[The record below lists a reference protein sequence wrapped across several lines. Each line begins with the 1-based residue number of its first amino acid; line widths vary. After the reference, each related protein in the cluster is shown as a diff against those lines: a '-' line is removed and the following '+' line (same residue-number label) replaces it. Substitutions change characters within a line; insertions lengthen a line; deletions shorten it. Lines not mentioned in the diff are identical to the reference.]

1 MDMNRNPNLTP
12 QEPMPAPMP
21 ALPVRNAPAF
31 NHFGFGPGTMGV
43 SRKEFI
49 RLTHGEFKSAGRE
62 PALVAELQQQID
74 AGQNCAR
81 RVLAQVRLHQGQ
93 RDAALALELD
103 FIQHADFDALT
114 VACRRGLA
122 YEEFQQ
128 TAEAGA
134 EFEKALAMKPAP
146 VQLPDGEERFPSRR
160 TSKRRLSFQDSSSI
174 RSLRHWPRSSS
185 RTGWRASTPLSA
197 APTRFWKWNWR
208 SASPT
213 RAGSKT

>member
-1 MDMNRNPNLTP
+1 MTP
-12 QEPMPAPMP
+12 AKT
-21 ALPVRNAPAF
+21 APAAC
-31 NHFGFGPGTMGV
+31 
-43 SRKEFI
+43 SR
-49 RLTHGEFKSAGRE
+49 RSA
-62 PALVAELQQQID
+62 
-74 AGQNCAR
+74 CT
-81 RVLAQVRLHQGQ
+81 
-93 RDAALALELD
+93 RDSAIAALALELD

-128 TAEAGA
+128 TAEAVA

-146 VQLPDGEERFPSRR
+146 VQLPDGEEQISESPYQQAQAFFPGQLEH
-160 TSKRRLSFQDSSSI
+160 TESSP
-174 RSLRHWPRSSS
+174 LAALQL
-185 RTGWRASTPLSA
+185 RTGWRASMPLSA